1 MALFDAGGA
10 RGFNLELAYK
20 YLRYIPPSSV
30 ESERAFSAA
39 GYLCSKLRTRL
50 NDDTLNK
57 LCFLRAFFN
66 TNTG

>member
-10 RGFNLELAYK
+10 RGFNLESAYK

-50 NDDTLNK
+50 RHGLVARTK
-57 LCFLRAFFN
+57 LFTKVILY
-66 TNTG
+66 